1 MNRAQ
6 KVDEESEVICLIIMF
21 PTKGVIIKFQKKAQ
35 FMDFFQYFLVCKTLI
50 FMPKEE
56 PARLLT

>member
-6 KVDEESEVICLIIMF
+6 TVDEKSGVISLIIMF
-21 PTKGVIIKFQKKAQ
+21 PTKGVINKIQ
-35 FMDFFQYFLVCKTLI
+35 FMHIFQYFLVCKTLI